1 MNSAVALMVFE
12 SLRKVE
18 NTNGE
23 ELNNN
28 RRT

>member
-18 NTNGE
+18 NTKGE
-23 ELNNN
+23 ELNNT

>member
-18 NTNGE
+18 KANGE

-28 RRT
+28 SRT